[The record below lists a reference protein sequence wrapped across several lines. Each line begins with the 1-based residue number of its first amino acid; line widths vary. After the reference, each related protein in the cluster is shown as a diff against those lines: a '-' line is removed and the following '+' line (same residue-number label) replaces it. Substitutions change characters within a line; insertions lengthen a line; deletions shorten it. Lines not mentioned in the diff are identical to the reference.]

1 MRTSNDDHGARVGI
15 RTVGEGAISLP
26 GCWYASA
33 WWSSVGLLFGLVV
46 VLAGIGAHTSYAQVT
61 ANSGAGRETASGA
74 PSDGNFLFTGGSPI
88 DFLKALQ
95 TQYGTDLM
103 SVAEI
108 APGMDRVR
116 VPKLL
121 LQAPRAASGQDA
133 ATMAQRHLENM
144 ILFYNQLAKDDSRLG
159 RLFVRWGTTPDTKS
173 TAIAVVLS
181 PVQATNAVPVEV
193 KTRAFPL
200 RSLPE
205 KQWEVAL
212 IQIEQT
218 LATLKAQQDEQDAN
232 NPGRVASVRRSAR
245 IHASSGLLVATGL
258 ESDLEFVASV
268 LEAMRANEKVSGTR
282 RMYSVLGKV
291 NRPGRFELA
300 GAESINILEALA
312 EAGGAAPT
320 ANIKRVVIQRMVDGD
335 LKRYEVDARLEA
347 GDKQWRPFIIEP
359 DDIITVPE
367 STF

>member
-1 MRTSNDDHGARVGI
+1 MRPSNDDHGARVAI
-15 RTVGEGAISLP
+15 RTVDAGFIPPP
-26 GCWYASA
+26 GRWFANA
-33 WWSSVGLLFGLVV
+33 WWSSVSLVFGLVV
-46 VLAGIGAHTSYAQVT
+46 VLSGIGGHTGYAQVPV
-61 ANSGAGRETASGA
+61 NSGAGRPAEVVA
-74 PSDGNFLFTGGSPI
+74 PTDGDFLFNGGSPI

-95 TQYGTDLM
+95 TQYGADLM

-116 VPKLL
+116 VPKLR
-121 LQAPRAASGQDA
+121 LQAPRAAAGQDA
-133 ATMAQRHLENM
+133 ATMAQKHLENM
-144 ILFYNQLAKDDSRLG
+144 ILFYNQLATSDPRLG

-173 TAIAVVLS
+173 TAIAVVLG
-181 PVQATNAVPVEV
+181 PVRATNAVPVEV

-200 RSLPE
+200 RGLPE

-212 IQIEQT
+212 NEIEKT
-218 LATLKAQQDEQDAN
+218 LTQAEAEREAN
-232 NPGRVASVRRSAR
+232 SLAGTNPVYRSVR
-245 IHASSGLLVATGL
+245 IHQSSGLLVATGL

-268 LEAMRANEKVSGTR
+268 LEAMRANEKASGTR

-291 NRPGRFELA
+291 NRPGRFELG

-320 ANIKRVVIQRMVDGD
+320 ANLRRVVIQRMVDGE

-347 GDKQWRPFIIEP
+347 GDKQAKPFNIEP
-359 DDIITVPE
+359 NDIITVPE
-367 STF
+367 SKF